1 MLENYE
7 EYAEKSLQKYA
18 ERDAA
23 ERFLLFDA
31 VKERRLE
38 KVLDLGCGAGQE
50 LLPFL
55 EKSEAFCVGVDIA
68 PELGKVTK
76 TNFAEKE
83 KAAFVR
89 STGEKLSFA
98 DESFDV
104 VLCRVA
110 LPYMDNCK
118 TVSEVARIL
127 KPNGVFLLKTHAPPF
142 FFAMLKERLK
152 TFNPK
157 QIAYP
162 LICLAGSFWHL
173 LTGKQLQKGFWRG
186 KEIFQTQ
193 GFIEKECAAN
203 GLKIEGFLADNNLQ
217 TPSYL
222 IVKVETEN
230 FI

>member
-1 MLENYE
+1 MLANYE

-18 ERDAA
+18 ERNAA
-23 ERFLLFDA
+23 ERYLLFDA
-31 VKERRLE
+31 VKDQKLE

-68 PELGKVTK
+68 PELGKITK
-76 TNFAEKE
+76 ANFAEKK
-83 KAAFVR
+83 KAVFVR
-89 STGEKLSFA
+89 SQGEKLPFA
-98 DESFDV
+98 EASFDV

-110 LPYMDNCK
+110 IPYMNNRE
-118 TVSEVARIL
+118 TMAEVARIL

-152 TFNPK
+152 TLNPK

-173 LTGKQLQKGFWRG
+173 LTGKQLQKGFWQG

-193 GFIEKECAAN
+193 GFIEIETAKN
-203 GLKIEGFLADNNLQ
+203 GLKIEGFLADNNPQ

-222 IVKVETEN
+222 IVKER
-230 FI
+230 